1 MSAFEGHTILVVED
15 DELIRLSLVDIL
27 ELNHFTVIQAG
38 NGKLG
43 LAQAA
48 SVRPALIITDINMPV
63 MGGFDLLQRVA
74 QNDDLKAIPVIVI
87 SALADRSD
95 VRRGMELGAAD
106 YISKPFTETEVVK
119 AVHTQLTKKSV
130 VKELEAFAHTVAH
143 DLKNPLATLNL
154 RLELLARLLP
164 ATESSAL
171 VKSMTEAQRS
181 ADRLAHMVDDLLT
194 LSGVQRLRV
203 AVKAFDMG
211 TVVDEAL
218 DQLSALLKQHK
229 VTVEKPESWPSAF
242 SHPPWIVH
250 IWVNFISNA
259 VRHAAQGGRV
269 TLGASVGQSSAWTRY
284 WVQDYGSGVPTDQL
298 PNLFIPFRGVG
309 TVRTRRRGM
318 GLSIV
323 HQICEKLGS
332 RAGAENTPGAGARF
346 WFELPNNSSAEPLN
360 SARTN
365 SG

>member
-1 MSAFEGHTILVVED
+1 MSDLRNYTILVIED
-15 DELIRLSLVDIL
+15 EELIRLSLVDIL
-27 ELNHFTVIQAG
+27 ELNHFTVFQAV
-38 NGKLG
+38 NGKAG
-43 LAQAA
+43 LAQAV
-48 SVRPALIITDINMPV
+48 SIRPALIITDINMPE
-63 MGGFDLLQRVA
+63 MGGFELLQRIA
-74 QNDDLKAIPVIVI
+74 QNNDLKTIPVIVI

-95 VRRGMELGAAD
+95 VRHGMELGAAD

-119 AVHTQLTKKSV
+119 AVHTQLAKKDV

-154 RLELLARLLP
+154 RLELLERLLP
-164 ATESSAL
+164 GSESLAL
-171 VKSMTEAQRS
+171 TKSMTEAQRS
-181 ADRLAHMVDDLLT
+181 ANRLANMIDDLLI
-194 LSGVQRLRV
+194 LSGVQRLQV
-203 AVKAFDMG
+203 ATQPFDMAI
-211 TVVDEAL
+211 VVDEAL
-218 DQLSALLKQHK
+218 DQLSALLKQLK
-229 VTVEKPESWPSAF
+229 VTVEKPESWPPAV

-250 IWVNFISNA
+250 IWANFISNA

-269 TLGASVGQSSAWTRY
+269 TLGTSVGHSSAWTRY
-284 WVQDYGSGVPTDQL
+284 WVQDYGSGVPADEL
-298 PNLFIPFRGVG
+298 PNLFASFRAVS

-332 RAGAENTPGAGARF
+332 RVGAENTPGAGARF

-360 SARTN
+360 TARTN